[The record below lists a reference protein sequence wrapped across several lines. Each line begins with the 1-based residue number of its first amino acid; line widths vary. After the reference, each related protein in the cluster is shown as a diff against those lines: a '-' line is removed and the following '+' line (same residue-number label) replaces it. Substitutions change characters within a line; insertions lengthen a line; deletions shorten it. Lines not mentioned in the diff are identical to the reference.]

1 MIRYVPNTL
10 TIFRLLSLP
19 VFVWLY
25 GMQAPGFAWKAALFM
40 WLATWSDAADGY
52 IARKYNATSDFG
64 RMLDPIVDRAF
75 FLTVFGAYIW
85 YGTMPWWAVAPVLA
99 RDVLLGLFTM
109 IVFGRAKEKPRVMR
123 IGKIANFVLFW
134 SIGFFM
140 IAVRP
145 VAWVLYVAGG
155 ALYLYSGALYVVRWA
170 REKRAQPAAD
180 AAAE

>member
-1 MIRYVPNTL
+1 
-10 TIFRLLSLP
+10 
-19 VFVWLY
+19 
-25 GMQAPGFAWKAALFM
+25 
-40 WLATWSDAADGY
+40 
-52 IARKYNATSDFG
+52 
-64 RMLDPIVDRAF
+64 
-75 FLTVFGAYIW
+75 
-85 YGTMPWWAVAPVLA
+85 
-99 RDVLLGLFTM
+99 M

-170 REKRAQPAAD
+170 REKGTQPAALTVV
-180 AAAE
+180 ASTVRTLATARRRRAQFSLCLPLLVC